1 MNKEQSSGIFV
12 FAVKFFT
19 ILIIFGGFPVFLTL
33 IVKNYNRQA
42 EGILLK
48 RNNLESVQNAA
59 IDEVKVLT
67 QEDAV
72 ALQNINQYIL
82 GEWKSISDI
91 GYKIRFEN
99 NNTFTEYKGDT
110 RVGYGLWRATVTH
123 RPDFQEV
130 ATSTASSTTEKDF
143 VSSINSSS
151 VYKIL
156 RYQFESGKKSDPILH
171 EIVLLNETRL
181 TVINSSGLQI
191 SFER

>member
-1 MNKEQSSGIFV
+1 MHKEPSSGIFV
-12 FAVKFFT
+12 FTIKFFT
-19 ILIIFGGFPVFLTL
+19 ILLIFGGFPVFLSL

-48 RNNLESVQNAA
+48 RNTVESVQSAA
-59 IDEVKVLT
+59 VDEVKVLT
-67 QEDAV
+67 QEDAR

-82 GEWKSISDI
+82 GEWKGISDT

-99 NNTFTEYKGDT
+99 DNTFTEYKGDT

-123 RPDFQEV
+123 RPDFQVIE
-130 ATSTASSTTEKDF
+130 TGTTSSTTEKDF
-143 VSSINSSS
+143 VSSVGSS

-181 TVINSSGLQI
+181 TVVNSNGLQV

>member
-1 MNKEQSSGIFV
+1 MHKEPSSGIFV
-12 FAVKFFT
+12 FTIKFFT
-19 ILIIFGGFPVFLTL
+19 ILLIFGGFPVFLSL

-48 RNNLESVQNAA
+48 RNTVESVQNAA
-59 IDEVKVLT
+59 VDEVKVLT
-67 QEDAV
+67 QEDAR
-72 ALQNINQYIL
+72 ALQNINQYII
-82 GEWKSISDI
+82 GEWKGISDTE
-91 GYKIRFEN
+91 YKIRFEN
-99 NNTFTEYKGDT
+99 DNTFTEYKGDT

-123 RPDFQEV
+123 RPDFQVIE
-130 ATSTASSTTEKDF
+130 TGTTSSTTEKDF
-143 VSSINSSS
+143 VSSAGFS

-181 TVINSSGLQI
+181 TVVNSSGMQV